1 MLSSTGDESREHIR
15 YGDAVLHVNRS
26 VLKEK
31 SSERS
36 DKTSLRS
43 SKVSSELRNDYL
55 FDHAVDEI
63 SARPH
68 SGSLAAE

>member
-1 MLSSTGDESREHIR
+1 MLSGTGDESREHIR

-43 SKVSSELRNDYL
+43 SKVSRNDYL